1 MSSSAEAE
9 AGRDSDQSPGNDG
22 DGTAPAPE
30 EPPAEPGRLDAF
42 ISYKRLPEQTDF
54 VDRLAAD
61 LSDRGKTV
69 WVDRHS
75 IEAAAQWRARIERGI
90 GLAKAFIFV
99 LSRDSATSVD
109 CRKELEIAVEAHKRI
124 VPVLFEDLGDVE
136 QPVELGDTNWIDF
149 RREDDHDAAVA
160 KVLDALDSDL
170 EWRDAHTRLGLR
182 AAEWAG
188 SARDASFLLR
198 GSELGAAEAWSADAD
213 NHEERPTTTQLE
225 FVRASRQGA
234 TKRQRRVFGAVSV
247 ALAVAIALS
256 VIALIQRGQ
265 AVAGRDQAQAELRN
279 AQSVTMAA
287 ESNGLAQSN
296 VPLSV
301 LLGIEARERAG
312 TPQAVDALAASLT
325 QPLAGIEPID
335 SPVISVAFSSN
346 GALLAT
352 GDDKGYVDLLNR
364 RTGSLTH
371 LNTAL
376 PLVSGVDA
384 VDGVTFSPDGSTLLW
399 GDQGGS
405 VSLEDLRTRSVST
418 PLDDDGLVSSSDG
431 SASAVAFSPDGSM
444 IAAGFSGGQVV
455 VYDLTTKTG
464 TVLDDGSSVGG
475 VAFSPDGSTLA
486 SGDSM
491 GQVVLYDLAS
501 KTTTILND
509 GSSVDGVA
517 FSPDGSTLASGDNGG
532 QVVLYDLASKTTS
545 TLNDGSPVNAV
556 GFSDDG
562 STLASADSGGQVVLY
577 DLASKTTTSLGDGS
591 IALSVAF
598 SPDGFVAS
606 GDAGGQLLFF
616 DQNKNN
622 KVRTTLYGGTQH
634 YPVYTVT
641 FSADGSLVAW
651 GDAAGDVD
659 LYDRTTRTTTTLHD
673 NSQILSI
680 AFSRDGSM
688 LAWGDYG
695 GDAILYDRRTGT
707 MTTLDASFPVHGVA
721 FSPDGS
727 QIVFGDAGGTV
738 VRYDV
743 RTKALHTIFDGNQ
756 LNPVFTVA
764 MSRNGSVAWGDGAG
778 RVELYDPRTQKTTT
792 LAREPRP
799 INSVSFDRTGNIL
812 ASGDAAGRVVLFDL
826 KTGTTTTL
834 DEGSPVNGVAI
845 SANGSTVVGGDNDE
859 HVVLVNRARR
869 TRTTLDLGSPVNGV
883 AISPD
888 GSTVAAA
895 GTSGEVVLF
904 NSDIWSAPLA
914 AVKRQLCAELGGTS
928 MTANQWSAYAS
939 GLPYHRTAPE
949 IRGVAPARP
958 PRTRVTAG
966 S

>member
-1 MSSSAEAE
+1 MRSPEIVAVSSSAA
-9 AGRDSDQSPGNDG
+9 AGGDSDRPPENDG
-22 DGTAPAPE
+22 DGTPPAPE
-30 EPPAEPGRLDAF
+30 EPPTEPGRLDAF
-42 ISYKRLPEQTDF
+42 ISYKRLPEQTEF

-61 LSDRGKTV
+61 LSLHGKTV

-99 LSRDSATSVD
+99 LSRDSVTSVD
-109 CRKELEIAVEAHKRI
+109 CRKELELASEAHKRI

-149 RREDDHDAAVA
+149 RREDDHDVAVA
-160 KVLDALDSDL
+160 KVLEALDSDL
-170 EWRDAHTRLGLR
+170 EWRDAHTQLGLR
-182 AAEWAG
+182 AAEWSG
-188 SARDASFLLR
+188 SGRDTSFLLR
-198 GSELGAAEAWSADAD
+198 GSELGAAEAWSDDAD
-213 NHEERPTTTQLE
+213 NHRERPTTAQLE

-234 TKRQRRVFGAVSV
+234 AKRQRRLFGAVSV
-247 ALAVAIALS
+247 ALVVAVALS

-301 LLGIEARERAG
+301 LLGIEARQRAG

-325 QPLAGIEPID
+325 QPLAGIVPID

-346 GALLAT
+346 GSLLAT

-384 VDGVTFSPDGSTLLW
+384 VDGVAFSPDGSTLLW

-418 PLDDDGLVSSSDG
+418 PVNDDGLVSSSDG
-431 SASAVAFSPDGSM
+431 SANAVAFSPDGTM

-464 TVLDDGSSVGG
+464 TVLHDGSSVGG

-486 SGDSM
+486 SGDSK

-501 KTTTILND
+501 KTTTATLND
-509 GSSVDGVA
+509 GNPVDGVA
-517 FSPDGSTLASGDNGG
+517 FSPDGSTLASADNGG
-532 QVVLYDLASKTTS
+532 QVVLYDLASKTTT

-556 GFSDDG
+556 GFSPDG

-622 KVRTTLYGGTQH
+622 KIRTTLYGGTQH
-634 YPVYTVT
+634 FPVYTVT
-641 FSADGSLVAW
+641 FGANGSLVAW

-659 LYDRTTRTTTTLHD
+659 LYDRATRTTTTLHD
-673 NSQILSI
+673 DSQILSI

-695 GDAILYDRRTGT
+695 GDAVLYDRRTGT
-707 MTTLDASFPVHGVA
+707 TTTLDASFPVHGVA

-727 QIVFGDAGGTV
+727 RMVFGDGGGTV
-738 VRYDV
+738 ERYDV
-743 RTKALHTIFDGNQ
+743 KTKALHRIFDGNQ

-778 RVELYDPRTQKTTT
+778 RVEVYDPTTKQTTT
-792 LAREPRP
+792 LVREPRP

-812 ASGDAAGRVVLFDL
+812 ASGDAAGRVVLSDL
-826 KTGTTTTL
+826 RTGRTTTL
-834 DEGSPVNGVAI
+834 NEGSPVNGVAI
-845 SANGSTVVGGDNDE
+845 SANGSTVVGGDNDQ
-859 HVVLVNRARR
+859 HVVLVNRARH

-895 GTSGEVVLF
+895 ATSGEVVLF

-939 GLPYHRTAPE
+939 GLPYHRTC
-949 IRGVAPARP
+949 
-958 PRTRVTAG
+958 T
-966 S
+966 